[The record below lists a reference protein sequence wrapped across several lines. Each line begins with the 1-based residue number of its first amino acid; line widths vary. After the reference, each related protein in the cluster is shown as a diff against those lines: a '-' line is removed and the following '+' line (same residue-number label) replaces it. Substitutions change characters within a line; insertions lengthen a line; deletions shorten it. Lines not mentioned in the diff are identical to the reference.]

1 MILELGNNVFSSE
14 VVVDKDGFVLM
25 NRVEISKGDFDLV
38 PFLKSNRKNILP
50 FLVEVK
56 KL

>member
-14 VVVDKDGFVLM
+14 VVVDKDGIVLM